1 MEALAQRSG
10 TSARFR
16 NTMAGTGPVISS
28 RVTTQKQGFDTVRKI
43 SILNAQ
49 NNENIDSKIKRR
61 DSLWMLT
68 SKAVYPVGLYMVY

>member
-49 NNENIDSKIKRR
+49 NNENIKERQSFDVNIKGCL
-61 DSLWMLT
+61 SSGT
-68 SKAVYPVGLYMVY
+68 LYGILIKTN